1 MISNR
6 WIELRKEHWSRL
18 EMLVQQVE
26 TGALKSLAAKELRE
40 FGLLYRQAA
49 ADLSAVRA
57 DEASRT
63 LEAYLNRLV
72 SRAHNHVYSGGQMSA
87 ASVWDFLVHGYPR
100 LFRKLLPYTV
110 AATAVCLAGA
120 LLGTLVTMT
129 RPAFMHRMLGP
140 QMVDMIEH
148 HRMWTDSILRIQPEA
163 SVGIMA
169 NNITVCFFT
178 FVGGVAA
185 GVGTIW
191 LMFSNGLQL
200 GVVATACAQHG
211 MALSLWSFV
220 AAHGALELPSIFISG
235 GAGLRLATG
244 LLFPGMLRRK
254 DALAVAGGEAA
265 RLISGT
271 VPLLV
276 IAGTLEAFL
285 SPTKAP
291 VELKFSVCALLLSGL
306 VFWLSEGGRGG
317 DTEASVQ
324 APPAVNATA

>member
-6 WIELRKEHWSRL
+6 WIDLRKENWTRL
-18 EMLVQQVE
+18 ESLTSQVE
-26 TGALKSLAAKELRE
+26 TGGLAALPAKDLRD

-72 SRAHNHVYSGGQMSA
+72 SRAHNHVYSGGKMSP
-87 ASVWDFLVHGYPR
+87 ASVWGFLAHGYPR
-100 LFRKLLPYTV
+100 LFRKLLPYTAV
-110 AATAVCLAGA
+110 ATALFLAGA

-140 QMVDMIEH
+140 EMVDKIDRH
-148 HRMWTDSILRIQPEA
+148 QMWTESILSAQPQA
-163 SVGIMA
+163 SAGIMT
-169 NNITVCFFT
+169 NNITVCFLT
-178 FVGGVAA
+178 FAGGIAA
-185 GVGTIW
+185 GMGTIY
-191 LMFSNGLQL
+191 LMFWNGLQI

-211 MALSLWSFV
+211 LALSLWSFV
-220 AAHGALELPSIFISG
+220 AAHGALELPCIFISG

-244 LLFPGMLRRK
+244 LLFPGMLGRR

-265 RLISGT
+265 RLISAT

-291 VELKFSVCALLLSGL
+291 IALKFSVCALLLSL
-306 VFWLSEGGRGG
+306 LAYWLSEGGR
-317 DTEASVQ
+317 TEKADGEIPVSS
-324 APPAVNATA
+324 